1 MRKRRR
7 VATPAKSSLFERYLT
22 RSRRRVD
29 AALDAR
35 LPRPRKLPR
44 RLHEAIRY
52 SVFAGG
58 KRLRP
63 ALCLLACESVCGRPE
78 PALPAAAAL
87 EMIHTFSLIHDDLP
101 GMDNDDYRRGRLTNH
116 KVFGEGMAILAGDA
130 LLALSFSTLLRT
142 RRRGLDPCSLI
153 DTVIEA
159 TGTRGMIGGQAID
172 LLSERRRPGLKQVLA
187 LHQRKTG
194 MLLRG
199 SLLLGAQVGGAT
211 AAQRRNFAAF
221 GERIGLAFQVV
232 DDILNVR
239 ATAAELGKAV
249 GSDEARGKATVP
261 SAIGVAR
268 AGRLAA
274 GVLSE
279 AREIAPRLGRR
290 AEEFVSLTEYLLRRT
305 H

>member
-1 MRKRRR
+1 VKE
-7 VATPAKSSLFERYLT
+7 AETSSRFERYLE
-22 RSRRRVD
+22 RVKPRID
-29 AALDAR
+29 AALHR
-35 LPRPRKLPR
+35 YLPAASDLPG
-44 RLHEAIRY
+44 RLHASMRY

-63 ALCLLACESVCGRPE
+63 VLCLLACESVCGKAE

-101 GMDNDDYRRGRLTNH
+101 GMDDDDYRRGRLANH

-130 LLALSFSTLLRT
+130 LLALGFGTLLRT
-142 RRRGLDPCSLI
+142 RRRGVDPCALL

-159 TGTRGMIGGQAID
+159 TGTRGMIGGQALD
-172 LLSERRRPGLKQVLA
+172 LLSERKRPGLNQVLA
-187 LHQRKTG
+187 MHRRKTG

-211 AAQRRNFAAF
+211 AAPLRRF
-221 GERIGLAFQVV
+221 GEYGDRIGLAFQVV

-239 ATAAELGKAV
+239 ATARELGKAV

-261 SAIGVAR
+261 AAVGIAGAGRIAERVLIEAR
-268 AGRLAA
+268 A
-274 GVLSE
+274 
-279 AREIAPRLGRR
+279 IAPRLGRR
-290 AEEFVSLTEYLLRRT
+290 ADEFASLTEYLLRRT